1 MGAFRAEE
9 AGQIMNITG
18 SIPSIGYADS
28 MPETAYRTERSPLPE
43 SNPDSSDEASS
54 LTLNI
59 GTTVPRRSESVAQV
73 ESELSRQL
81 AVSQTTGAEA
91 DGAAPDATTASG
103 SKRPAI
109 AATSEATSSPRP
121 SPQATP
127 LEITAADQP
136 GASAQLAVAHYQAHQ
151 SLLETSSDST
161 RRLSITA

>member
-1 MGAFRAEE
+1 
-9 AGQIMNITG
+9 MNITG
-18 SIPSIGYADS
+18 SIPSIGYAAS
-28 MPETAYRTERSPLPE
+28 VPETAYRTERSPLPE

-54 LTLNI
+54 LALNI

-81 AVSQTTGAEA
+81 AVSQTTGTEA
-91 DGAAPDATTASG
+91 GGAAPDATTAGG
-103 SKRPAI
+103 SKRPTI
-109 AATSEATSSPRP
+109 AATSETDPSPHP

-127 LEITAADQP
+127 AEMTAANPP
-136 GASAQLAVAHYQAHQ
+136 GTSAQLAVAHYQAHQ